1 MKINREDL
9 TIGYWMLFALVTFVE
24 WTSGKGP
31 EVGLATGMTFAVIYA
46 IATAVCEI
54 RKYWIRRVSERYRV

>member
-9 TIGYWMLFALVTFVE
+9 VIGYWLIFALVAFVE

-31 EVGLATGMTFAVIYA
+31 EVGLATGMAFGIVYA
-46 IATAVCEI
+46 AAMAIGEI
-54 RKYWIRRVSERYRV
+54 RSRWIRRVSERYRV